1 LEKANSLMPDSWAT
15 YFYMGKAELLLDHAV
30 AAVPLL
36 RRATDMNPDDSGAF
50 YLLARAFKSEGRARD
65 ADAAM
70 QRVMA
75 LHTTALD
82 VERRALK
89 DAGIVKDAGIASDH

>member
-1 LEKANSLMPDSWAT
+1 
-15 YFYMGKAELLLDHAV
+15 
-30 AAVPLL
+30 
-36 RRATDMNPDDSGAF
+36 
-50 YLLARAFKSEGRARD
+50 
-65 ADAAM
+65 
-70 QRVMA
+70 MA